1 MLLAGPRVRGIS
13 ASVWM
18 DGLIAM
24 LAVSAIGTAFVIPSI
39 VDTSG
44 ETAVV
49 ATNLSYP
56 LGDLL
61 LIALVIGGF
70 ALTSWRPGRAWTLIG
85 GGLILFAIADSFY
98 LYKVAQDT
106 FVEGTWL
113 DAIWPAG
120 MVLIALAAWQAPPR
134 STTHRADAWPIL
146 AVPIPVTLTLASV
159 AVLVYGNIAHINVA
173 ALALAS
179 ATVVAA
185 LLRLAL
191 SFREIRAL
199 AESRRQAMTDELTG
213 LPNRRYFYERLR
225 KELAAADAA
234 SAPLTL
240 LVADLDGFKEL
251 NDTLGHQAGDVLLQQ
266 LGARVLD
273 ALRAHDTLARLG
285 GDEFAVLL
293 PGCDCKTATAI
304 VDQIRAILD
313 TPFTVRGLKLHVEA
327 SIGVAAF
334 PEHAQDVD
342 SLARRA
348 DVAMYQAKESRTG
361 WEIYAAARD
370 RHSRDRLE
378 LLGELHRAI
387 EEHEL
392 ELHYQP
398 KVDLES
404 NAVTGVEALVRWR
417 HPQRGLLRP
426 IEFIPLAERTTLMRP
441 LTLYVLETAVAQCR
455 RWRDEGLDLSV
466 AVNLSVPN
474 LLDTSCPATSRRCSR
489 AGTCHRRV

>member
-1 MLLAGPRVRGIS
+1 VQRVDEV
-13 ASVWM
+13 A
-18 DGLIAM
+18 
-24 LAVSAIGTAFVIPSI
+24 AVSEAGEI
-39 VDTSG
+39 VG
-44 ETAVV
+44 
-49 ATNLSYP
+49 
-56 LGDLL
+56 
-61 LIALVIGGF
+61 
-70 ALTSWRPGRAWTLIG
+70 
-85 GGLILFAIADSFY
+85 
-98 LYKVAQDT
+98 
-106 FVEGTWL
+106 
-113 DAIWPAG
+113 
-120 MVLIALAAWQAPPR
+120 
-134 STTHRADAWPIL
+134 
-146 AVPIPVTLTLASV
+146 
-159 AVLVYGNIAHINVA
+159 
-173 ALALAS
+173 
-179 ATVVAA
+179 
-185 LLRLAL
+185 
-191 SFREIRAL
+191 
-199 AESRRQAMTDELTG
+199 
-213 LPNRRYFYERLR
+213 ERLR